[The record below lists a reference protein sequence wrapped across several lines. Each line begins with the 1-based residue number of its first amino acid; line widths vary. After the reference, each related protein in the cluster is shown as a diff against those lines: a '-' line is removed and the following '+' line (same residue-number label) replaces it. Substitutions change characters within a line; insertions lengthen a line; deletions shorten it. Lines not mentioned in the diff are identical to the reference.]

1 MKSKAAQIL
10 VVTLAICLSGVM
22 AFSQNAKAT
31 GGGQGNHLLSFYT
44 DYLDLTDAQQTQ
56 IKAIMTKEHPVMA
69 PMMQQ
74 LAQTH
79 SQLRQLE
86 ESGAFD
92 EAKARSIAAQQSQT
106 LIDLIVE
113 KSKMKAEMVQVL
125 TADQKAKLQKL
136 ESRHEQRF
144 AEHLEGPPPTE

>member
-1 MKSKAAQIL
+1 MKSKAEQIL
-10 VVTLAICLSGVM
+10 VVVLALCLSGTM

-31 GGGQGNHLLSFYT
+31 GGGHGNHMLAFYT

-56 IKAIMTKEHPVMA
+56 IKAIMTKEHPIMA

-86 ESGAFD
+86 ESGSFD

-125 TADQKAKLQKL
+125 TPDQKAKLQKL

-144 AEHLEGPPPTE
+144 MEHMEGPPPTE